1 MNPMTENN
9 NTQIVTT
16 LSVRE
21 SIETIFLRELKS
33 IIYDHKDSAY
43 IKFINLAIGI
53 EYLGAC
59 LDSHDFVKE
68 GESKGRF
75 DNALKKLFH
84 KKYHKF
90 SKSDNQFYL
99 YEKFRCPF
107 VHQLRPGKNVV
118 VTHREESK
126 REGTTHLEFTKSG
139 LLVLVLEDFFDD
151 FATACNNLFKLEEKN
166 KLPSKKLGD
175 NYIKLTSIKNN
186 E

>member
-1 MNPMTENN
+1 MTEIQEVQNV
-9 NTQIVTT
+9 IK

-33 IIYDHKDSAY
+33 LIYDHKDSAY

-59 LDSHDFVKE
+59 LDNHAFVKE
-68 GESKGRF
+68 GESKNRF
-75 DNALKKLFH
+75 DNALKKLFNR
-84 KKYHKF
+84 KYLPF
-90 SKSDNQFYL
+90 SKTDNDFYL
-99 YEKFRCPF
+99 FVKFRCSF

-118 VTHREESK
+118 VTHREESR
-126 REGTTHLEFTKSG
+126 REGTTHLKPTKSG

-151 FATACNNLFKLEEKN
+151 FEKACTRLFDLEEKG
-166 KLPSKKLGD
+166 KLPSKKLD
-175 NYIKLTSIKNN
+175 EDFISLTSIKNN